1 MVVIP
6 VTLNVSQK
14 AYAVVNP
21 STGLWGHRSSGGTVF
36 AFSFEKATELARK
49 VVGFHAVPPQGFTA
63 FGHGVPAAARP
74 VATPAPAPRQ
84 DANGEEATKKPRTVA
99 QAAAWLGV
107 CERNLA
113 KCEAGLIG
121 GDVGKYRKAVET
133 AKATLAAAQERNAPL
148 ANDNDDINA

>member
-1 MVVIP
+1 MITVIP
-6 VTLNVSQK
+6 VTLTSGK
-14 AYAVVNP
+14 AFAVVNP
-21 STGLWGHRSSGGTVF
+21 TTGLWGFRSSGNTVF
-36 AFSFEKATELARK
+36 AFTFEKATELAKK
-49 VVGFHAVPPQGFTA
+49 VTGWHTVPPQGFVT

-84 DANGEEATKKPRTVA
+84 DINGQEASKKPRTVA

-121 GDVGKYRKAVET
+121 GDVNKFRKAVET
-133 AKATLAAAQERNAPL
+133 AKASLAAAQEREAPL